1 MSRLGINTGSTP
13 NDGQGD
19 PLRVA
24 IGKINSNF
32 QEVYDS
38 FGDGFSLISYASTS
52 GISTVARNLTG
63 NPLISVSGV
72 NNSGVIT
79 STSTQ
84 TNNLRA
90 TGISTLKGGVTS
102 DDGGKPVY
110 IQVSGNNLILTVL
123 GVGATTLRLY

>member
-32 QEVYDS
+32 QEVYNS

-52 GISTVARNLTG
+52 GISSIARNLTG
-63 NPLISVSGV
+63 SPSVNVSGV
-72 NNSGVIT
+72 NNSGVTT
-79 STSTQ
+79 SNDIQS
-84 TNNLRA
+84 NKLRVA
-90 TGISTLKGGVTS
+90 GISTLKGGVTS
-102 DDGGKPVY
+102 DDGGQPVY
-110 IQVSGNNLILTVL
+110 IQVSGNRLTFTVL

>member
-24 IGKINSNF
+24 MGKINSNF

-38 FGDGFSLISYASTS
+38 FGDGFNLVSYANTA
-52 GISTVARNLTG
+52 GISTVAENLTG
-63 NPLISVSGV
+63 NPSISVSSI
-72 NNSGVIT
+72 NNSGIIT
-79 STSTQ
+79 TVSAQTSR
-84 TNNLRA
+84 LRT

-110 IQVSGNNLILTVL
+110 IQVSGNNLIFTVL